1 MRIDKGP
8 VAVIPSHFSFL
19 NTIDYCGAFVKR
31 HNYLQP
37 DYLLKEYLYSY
48 SKTDNGLFQDN
59 LLNSFVKKN
68 LTPRTRNIVTESV
81 VPTVTFLCSKII

>member
-1 MRIDKGP
+1 MNWTGISLIRPLMRIDKGP

-59 LLNSFVKKN
+59 LLNSFVKKT
-68 LTPRTRNIVTESV
+68 LRLGQET
-81 VPTVTFLCSKII
+81 L